1 MNLGLLRSRCH
12 LIDRALFFLHIQ
24 FPGLEFQNISL
35 NFRENALLFYA
46 PLHNPT
52 QSYVIHHFVRQGR
65 DVGWFPVRVA
75 SRQLIVLL
83 LNSLPPGV
91 NVTPLSLGIRVKIQ
105 TSN

>member
-52 QSYVIHHFVRQGR
+52 PKLRNPPFRAARSRRWLV
-65 DVGWFPVRVA
+65 PVL
-75 SRQLIVLL
+75 SRF
-83 LNSLPPGV
+83 
-91 NVTPLSLGIRVKIQ
+91 
-105 TSN
+105 